1 MKILRFGVS
10 LTIFSFVCATAGVSC
25 ATTAQV
31 GKKGFEKYCAVCHP
45 EGSNIIN
52 PAKTLKKA
60 SLVGNGIT
68 SGKDI
73 VRIMRHPGPGM
84 TSFGTNVIPDSE
96 AKEIADYILKTFK

>member
-1 MKILRFGVS
+1 MKILGFGVL
-10 LTIFSFVCATAGVSC
+10 LTIVSFVCAMVGVSC
-25 ATTAQV
+25 AATAKM
-31 GKKGFEKYCAVCHP
+31 GKMGFEKYCAVCHP

-52 PAKTLKKA
+52 PAKTLNKS
-60 SLVGNGIT
+60 SLAGNGIT
-68 SGKDI
+68 SRKDI

>member
-1 MKILRFGVS
+1 MKILRYGVMV
-10 LTIFSFVCATAGVSC
+10 TICSFVCALVGVSC
-25 ATTAQV
+25 AATSQV
-31 GKKGFEKYCAVCHP
+31 GKKGFEKNCAICHP

-52 PAKTLKKA
+52 PAKTLKK
-60 SLVGNGIT
+60 SSMVGNGIT

-96 AKEIADYILKTFK
+96 AKEIANYILKTFK